1 MKIEILTA
9 LLSAMSL
16 SRSPLA
22 SASSKLFS
30 SSRKHSKEQH
40 HQQEEVYDTT
50 MATSISSS
58 TKARLSSNTDH
69 RFLQVL
75 GMTWQ
80 QVGSDIDGEG
90 AGDQSG
96 YSVAVSGDGMRVIVG
111 ALYNDANGD
120 NSGYAR
126 VYKEVDGNWFQVGS
140 DLDGEAAGDESGWSV
155 AMSGDGM
162 RVIVGAPR
170 NDANGVESSGHAR
183 VYKEVGGNW
192 VQVGSDL
199 DGEATYDL
207 SGWSVAMSGD
217 GMRVIVGAP
226 WNDANGDDSGRIRVY
241 KEVDGNLVQV
251 GSDLDGE
258 AAGDESGWSVAM
270 SGDGMRV
277 IVGAP
282 RNDANGDNS
291 GHARV
296 YKEVD
301 GNWFQ
306 VGSDLDGEA
315 GQSGWSVAMSGDGMR
330 VIVGAP
336 YNDANGL
343 ENSGH
348 GRVYKEVDGNWFQ
361 VGSDLDGEAGQSG
374 WSVAIS
380 GDRMRVIV
388 GAPYNG
394 NGAWSGHARVYKE
407 VDGNW
412 VQVGSDLDGEAAYDL
427 SGYSVAISGDGMRV
441 IVGAPHLNDANGFRS
456 DSGGHARVF
465 QLLLV
470 PPTDQPSSSAVS
482 WSLNTNALIGLS
494 FASVFLVL
502 DGGLF

>member
-241 KEVDGNLVQV
+241 KEVDGN
-251 GSDLDGE
+251 
-258 AAGDESGWSVAM
+258 
-270 SGDGMRV
+270 
-277 IVGAP
+277 
-282 RNDANGDNS
+282 
-291 GHARV
+291 
-296 YKEVD
+296 
-301 GNWFQ
+301 
-306 VGSDLDGEA
+306 
-315 GQSGWSVAMSGDGMR
+315 
-330 VIVGAP
+330 
-336 YNDANGL
+336 
-343 ENSGH
+343 
-348 GRVYKEVDGNWFQ
+348 WFQ